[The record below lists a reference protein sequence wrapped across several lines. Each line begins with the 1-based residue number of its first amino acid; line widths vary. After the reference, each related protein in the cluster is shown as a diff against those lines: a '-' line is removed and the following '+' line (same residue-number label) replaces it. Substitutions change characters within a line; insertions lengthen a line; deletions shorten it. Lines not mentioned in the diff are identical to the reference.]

1 MFTRIFHYFRMT
13 SDIVSD
19 IEFKGNTISVGDQV
33 HVYPCSLC
41 HAYNLG
47 PENPPFLPAQLTR
60 QDFFSNQVKSLLK
73 QLIDQLTYT

>member
-1 MFTRIFHYFRMT
+1 MFTRISHYFRMT

-60 QDFFSNQVKSLLK
+60 QDFFRIKLK
-73 QLIDQLTYT
+73 AF